1 MDSSKFDLIT
11 RTISEIASRR
21 SVVQKI
27 VGGGAVTALAGL
39 RALQDAEAK
48 KKKKKNN
55 KKKCKASK
63 CPTPTNP
70 CQEAVCKKDKCKT
83 QVRPDGTSCGNG
95 EICIGGECLAECAPG
110 STCDPGLSCCSAV
123 CADTDT
129 SFENCGGCGEPCEE
143 AVADNCSAGE
153 CQCGNSAQ
161 CTDDLICESGECVCP
176 AGEKLC
182 DGACIP
188 EDDVCFVAVTSANL
202 QGWILAGE
210 DPFSDNPALTQ
221 IVDGPEDPPA
231 PGEGSVKL
239 NPTAFNG
246 FNEDQTQAVV
256 RTLQYEGTAVGD
268 IDRLQYSIYVP
279 ATAGDPPT
287 MQLAVVGDPG
297 SFNSEGF
304 ASLVFIPGANG
315 NLAPDED
322 DWTNYTPSDAGVW
335 VSTRDL
341 LGPADECL
349 MCRTIGNTH
358 EGGCLDVATCNANKL
373 KTWAQ
378 IQDAIPNAELNDSGS
393 FSFRIGRGDTGEG
406 NVTNIVF
413 NDDGY
418 FFED

>member
-11 RTISEIASRR
+11 RKISEIATRR

-27 VGGGAVTALAGL
+27 VGGGAVTALAVL
-39 RALQDAEAK
+39 SALQDSDAK
-48 KKKKKNN
+48 KKKKKKKN
-55 KKKCKASK
+55 KKKCKVNK

-70 CQEAVCKKDKCKT
+70 CQESVCKNDKCKT
-83 QVRPDGTSCGNG
+83 QIRPDGTTCANG

-110 STCDPGLSCCSAV
+110 STCEPGLTCCTNICV
-123 CADTDT
+123 DTDT
-129 SFENCGGCGEPCEE
+129 SFENCGECGESCDD

-153 CQCGNSAQ
+153 CLCGDLAQ
-161 CTDDLICESGECVCP
+161 CTDDLICEGGECVCP
-176 AGEKLC
+176 AGEKFC

-202 QGWILAGE
+202 QGWLLEGE
-210 DPFSDNPALTQ
+210 DPFSQNPALTQ

-231 PGEGSVKL
+231 PGEGSVRL
-239 NPTAFNG
+239 NPTAFPP
-246 FNEDQTQAVV
+246 FAENETQAVL

-279 ATAGDPPT
+279 STVGDPPT
-287 MQLAVVGDPG
+287 MQLAVVGVSNPD
-297 SFNSEGF
+297 NF

-315 NLAPDED
+315 NTTPADD
-322 DWTNYTPSDAGVW
+322 DWTTYTPTEAGSW
-335 VSTRDL
+335 VSTRDV
-341 LGPADECL
+341 LGDGDECL
-349 MCRTIGNTH
+349 MCRFNSATH
-358 EGGCLDVATCNANKL
+358 FGDCATPANCSAVL
-373 KTWAQ
+373 TRTWNQ
-378 IQDAIPNAELNDSGS
+378 IQTIMPNAELNGSGS